1 MKTLRFTFLIL
12 LLSSC
17 SKKQLP
23 HFQSNARQNYSTEE
37 SIVSKNFEEGE
48 LPATQNS
55 PQKPELASVS
65 LNTISFEEDLP
76 KEGQN
81 QEFKE
86 KAAFLPKLSN
96 KKSVKLTQILK
107 IKKSNFEEKPKYEKL
122 GNAASIFGTFALVFI
137 LITIFLAFTSEYV
150 LFFWIPT
157 MIFAN
162 IALILGLISVKK
174 VVKKQ
179 KARFGIFVGLIWDV
193 LLLSF
198 IAWLA
203 VFR

>member
-1 MKTLRFTFLIL
+1 MKTLRFTVLIL
-12 LLSSC
+12 LLISC

-23 HFQSNARQNYSTEE
+23 HFQSNVRQNYSTEE

-55 PQKPELASVS
+55 PQNTVLASVS
-65 LNTISFEEDLP
+65 LNNISFEEDLP

-81 QEFKE
+81 QEIK
-86 KAAFLPKLSN
+86 KIAAFLPKLSD

-107 IKKSNFEEKPKYEKL
+107 IKQSNFEEKPKYEKL

-179 KARFGIFVGLIWDV
+179 KARFGIVVGLIWDL

-198 IAWLA
+198 IAWL
-203 VFR
+203 VGFR